1 MTAGNLEVKISALGK
16 FDSLSLYISCS
27 VTLVD
32 LAKTPGEL
40 LIDGSL
46 ILRVIFCLGLKN
58 WGSNECLS
66 LMC

>member
-1 MTAGNLEVKISALGK
+1 VTAGNLEVKMSGFGK

-32 LAKTPGEL
+32 FAKTPGEL
-40 LIDGSL
+40 FIDGSL

-58 WGSNECLS
+58 
-66 LMC
+66 